1 MKSTWRFTFKAMTWA
16 MLLLAVYAMA
26 ARAQDSGKNNQP
38 AGKKGVVQPA
48 AIAPAVTGSG
58 TTGQIPKWV
67 GLPGTSVIGDSGIT
81 EDKFGNVG
89 IGTTTPASKLTVQG
103 MIQTTLGG
111 LKFPDGTVQTT
122 AATNGLAS
130 IVHDTTLAGS
140 GTQASPLTVAFP
152 FYQQYDGL
160 GTGFHIYSPSAIAI
174 DGVSHDFSGVHG
186 SSIDGSGVEGYSLY
200 GGGVVGISQ
209 QGIAIHAYGS
219 LAAPAGKFEG
229 NVQVIGN
236 LSASG
241 QKNFKIDH
249 PLDPENKYLVH
260 ASIESSEVLNVY
272 SGNATLD
279 DAGEATVQLPGWFET
294 LNKDFRYALT
304 AIGKPGP
311 GLYVAEEVAH
321 NQFKIGGGTP
331 GARVSWQV
339 TGQRND
345 AYMQKHPLQVEVEK
359 SEAERG
365 FYLHPELYNQPEER
379 GIEWAQRPEQMRRIK
394 EMRQQKS
401 PLNNR

>member
-1 MKSTWRFTFKAMTWA
+1 MKSTWRFTLKAMTWA
-16 MLLLAVYAMA
+16 MLLLVVYAMA
-26 ARAQDSGKNNQP
+26 AHAQDSSKNNQP
-38 AGKKGVVQPA
+38 AGKKTGVVQPA

-58 TTGQIPKWV
+58 TTGQITKWV
-67 GLPGTSVIGDSGIT
+67 GMPGTSVIGDSGIT
-81 EDKFGNVG
+81 EDKLGNVG
-89 IGTTTPASKLTVQG
+89 IGITAPTAKLSVAG

-122 AATNGLAS
+122 AATNGMAAV
-130 IVHDTTLAGS
+130 VHDTTLTGS

-152 FYQQYDGL
+152 FYSQYNGL
-160 GTGFHIYSPSAIAI
+160 GTGFHLYSPTAIAI
-174 DGVSHDFSGVHG
+174 DGVSEDFQGVHG
-186 SSIDGSGVEGYSLY
+186 ASINGSGVEGFSFYA
-200 GGGVVGISQ
+200 GGVVGISN

-279 DAGEATVQLPGWFET
+279 ADGEATVQLPDWFET

-311 GLYVAEEVAH
+311 GLYVAEEVTH
-321 NQFKIGGGTP
+321 HQFKIAGGTP

-379 GIEWAQRPEQMRRIK
+379 GVEWAQRPEQMRRIK
-394 EMRQQKS
+394 EMRQPKAA
-401 PLNNR
+401 R